1 MHNCNPE
8 GKKHIL
14 KSWAVRAGAWTVWEL
29 VIAGNWLGYRYL
41 GASWFM
47 NIFEVMQ
54 FCVQSRHTSSQKEFS
69 MHKVNK
75 CSIVVSFEGVCVLCS
90 LHLDFVFSCLK
101 QLKCKLGLQ
110 PKKILTTTTT
120 QCSKYQGRK
129 IYTHQAHAIPS
140 RPAIYIYI
148 YYVTSARSCSPEK
161 EMSNKW
167 WTCS

>member
-47 NIFEVMQ
+47 NIFELMQ

-75 CSIVVSFEGVCVLCS
+75 CSIVVSFEGVCVLWS
-90 LHLDFVFSCLK
+90 LHLHFVFSCLK

-110 PKKILTTTTT
+110 PKKILTTTT

-148 YYVTSARSCSPEK
+148 
-161 EMSNKW
+161 
-167 WTCS
+167 